1 MTSAL
6 VAAVATGMEPK
17 QAMRPSRH
25 PLIPSPLLHPSRA
38 GALTQSAVCHTPCHS
53 TGVSPRESAQFPTEV
68 KDVLAMFAPFTKS
81 DTAGEVKNARHC
93 HLPPPFVSQ
102 WYRV

>member
-17 QAMRPSRH
+17 QAMRLSRH
-25 PLIPSPLLHPSRA
+25 TLVPSPLLHPSRA

-68 KDVLAMFAPFTKS
+68 KDVGSSSLLVTLFGGWGWPVHS
-81 DTAGEVKNARHC
+81 GPLGVH
-93 HLPPPFVSQ
+93 
-102 WYRV
+102 